1 MESLTILVERQEAA
15 DLVLGGDE
23 RLSLSYRDD
32 YVAEPE
38 ATPLSLSMPLGSG
51 TAYGHDVVMPWVAGV
66 LPDNSRVLWNWAMEF
81 GVAPSAESPARTVF
95 GLLRAPIGRDCA
107 GAVQFCPP
115 AETAELLERSGAVE
129 QLSEADIAQRIRAFR
144 QDAAAWLGPRNVG
157 RFSLGGAQ
165 SKTALHFDGE
175 HWGVPSGA
183 TPTTHILKPA
193 IPWLPWEDL
202 NEHLCLTAARTL
214 GIAAAISQISM
225 FEDETA
231 LVVERFDRVQRD
243 GVWVRLHQEDLCQA
257 HGVHP
262 SRRMQTEGGPGP
274 PRIAALLR
282 THAAEQD
289 LWRFCDALAFNWI
302 ICGTDAHAKNYSVLL
317 QGRSVELAPLYDV
330 ASVLPH
336 ALAGQR
342 NIPLAMRIGRT
353 YQSDRIGRAQWA
365 GAAAAMEVDADAL
378 LDRVMNLVRR
388 APDAFA
394 SAAEDGA
401 VSRINR
407 RTGGFATRLADMI
420 AERAAACAARLDPP
434 SPNRTSQNLK

>member
-1 MESLTILVERQEAA
+1 MDSLTVLIEHQEAA
-15 DLVLGGDE
+15 DLVLDDDE
-23 RLSLSYRDD
+23 RLSLRYRDS
-32 YVAEPE
+32 YIAKPQ
-38 ATPLSLSMPLGSG
+38 ATPLSLSMPLRGG
-51 TAYGHDVVMPWVAGV
+51 AFGHEVVMPWVTGV
-66 LPDNSRVLWNWAMEF
+66 LPDNSRVLWDWAIEF
-81 GVAPSAESPARTVF
+81 GVTPSAESPARTVF
-95 GLLRAPIGRDCA
+95 GLLQAPVGRDCA

-115 AETAELLERSGAVE
+115 TEVAGLLRRTGTVKWIDD
-129 QLSEADIAQRIRAFR
+129 ADIAQRIRAFR

-165 SKTALHFDGE
+165 SKTALYFDGNR
-175 HWGVPSGA
+175 WGVPSGA

-214 GIAAAISQISM
+214 GISAAVSHIGI
-225 FEDETA
+225 FENESA

-262 SRRMQTEGGPGP
+262 SRRMQTDGGPGP
-274 PRIAALLR
+274 ARIAALLR
-282 THAAEQD
+282 EHATEQD
-289 LWRFCDALAFNWI
+289 LWGFCDALAFNWI

-317 QGRSVELAPLYDV
+317 KGRSAELAPLYDV

-336 ALAGQR
+336 ALAGQK

-365 GAAAAMEVDADAL
+365 GAAASMGLNADAL
-378 LDRVMNLVRR
+378 LDRVMTLARQI
-388 APDAFA
+388 PDAFA
-394 SAAEDGA
+394 SAAEQGTA
-401 VSRINR
+401 SRINR
-407 RTGGFATRLADMI
+407 RAGGFATGLAEMI
-420 AERAAACAARLDPP
+420 AERATACARRLEPP
-434 SPNRTSQNLK
+434 NPTRASVHKLE